1 MAWDITRSDLQLF
14 AKSLD
19 LTRIMRLTVNGS
31 CFKKASFDLYRRR
44 RFKPIVDL
52 MVKGRAKRLVLKEI
66 GEFYVRIGDSPK
78 TKDPQL
84 QQLQVLVIDSEL
96 SLKEQVKGKGR
107 NSGARTGFETI
118 LECCSSVTELTFNAD
133 DPHIPLNLIA
143 NKISLLQRLEKS
155 RQLTEVCIG
164 CRPERT
170 LAVIDLI
177 TSTRVAIIQE
187 DGLSTLCKLGLSED
201 VDSMD
206 KNIVNIT
213 IDFPNG
219 TDAPSISTNITMRA
233 TDPAVKFSPLW
244 EIFSRYGWSIKR
256 LETNQAFTDDLAKL
270 IDNDDGNKRPQ
281 LASLTLNPTS
291 LTMDGIRRM
300 CSAIDYARSQNIGPQ
315 LELGFCFD
323 LLGNDLHH
331 QKTACLIIQ
340 YQAALKSL
348 TVHRG
353 PTSPEMSEIT
363 ITGLLRRCFPELGI
377 FKIACSS
384 KAELSKRCIEW
395 VSDMFVAPPLQETP
409 SSSAQPSSLGSPAE
423 RSLYTVSHTL
433 KAWQSLK
440 EIQIEHAVL
449 NPGHWIFLIYSID
462 FSALENLSF
471 KGSNFS
477 SEQFEILVKKV
488 SSLECVAPLKTLH
501 VDGTD
506 LTIKNPSEL
515 WVSILAFQNK
525 APNVKIEGL

>member
-143 NKISLLQRLEKS
+143 NKISLLQRLEKVTLNCRNHTITAGFS
-155 RQLTEVCIG
+155 KLKTDSTTMIVAQLQKLSYDDKKFLKQYNLTKLHLTRTPKNRQLTEVCIG

-348 TVHRG
+348 THGNR
-353 PTSPEMSEIT
+353 
-363 ITGLLRRCFPELGI
+363 
-377 FKIACSS
+377 
-384 KAELSKRCIEW
+384 
-395 VSDMFVAPPLQETP
+395 
-409 SSSAQPSSLGSPAE
+409 
-423 RSLYTVSHTL
+423 
-433 KAWQSLK
+433 
-440 EIQIEHAVL
+440 
-449 NPGHWIFLIYSID
+449 
-462 FSALENLSF
+462 
-471 KGSNFS
+471 
-477 SEQFEILVKKV
+477 
-488 SSLECVAPLKTLH
+488 
-501 VDGTD
+501 
-506 LTIKNPSEL
+506 
-515 WVSILAFQNK
+515 
-525 APNVKIEGL
+525 